1 MVKTC
6 EWESERILASLVLS
20 KKEAINRGLVPGAG
34 FEPATSGHGRLATFV
49 LQIMS
54 LAP

>member
-1 MVKTC
+1 
-6 EWESERILASLVLS
+6 
-20 KKEAINRGLVPGAG
+20 VPGAG